1 VTRLLVVVTSDVQD
15 GVELSLPALYDS
27 GLLSIPFN
35 RRVPGRMR
43 SADRS

>member
-1 VTRLLVVVTSDVQD
+1 MTRLLVVMRSDVQD
-15 GVELSLPALYDS
+15 GVEFSLPALYDS
-27 GLLSIPFN
+27 GLLPFPFN